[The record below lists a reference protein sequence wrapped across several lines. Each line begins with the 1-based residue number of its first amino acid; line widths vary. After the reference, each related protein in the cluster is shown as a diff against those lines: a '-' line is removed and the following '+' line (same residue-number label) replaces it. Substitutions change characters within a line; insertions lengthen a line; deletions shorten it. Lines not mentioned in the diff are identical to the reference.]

1 MQNVTCFFKVSNAD
15 QFKLPE
21 ELDPKEKLPFSW
33 KWSEERQDDFDQ
45 NPKNCSGCRK
55 TSRGMPS
62 VGCDFCSNVYH
73 LDCLDPPLCEIPR
86 VSAKRDPNLRAYQ
99 GCQALKS
106 KSSQFIGRREPIGSQ
121 LLKMQK

>member
-1 MQNVTCFFKVSNAD
+1 MSNAD

-86 VSAKRDPNLRAYQ
+86 VSAKRDPKLRAYSFSYFDI
-99 GCQALKS
+99 S
-106 KSSQFIGRREPIGSQ
+106 KSRTCSVQFPNSKFDGSI
-121 LLKMQK
+121 